1 MGKVRKSKPIQV
13 NIDERLSMIYRNM
26 DDLRRINT
34 TLIVYLKE
42 KYPND
47 VAILDLI
54 LSLGRGY

>member
-1 MGKVRKSKPIQV
+1 
-13 NIDERLSMIYRNM
+13 M